1 MVERSAIRPPRAKL
15 LEVDTAVGV
24 AVDVRERRVDL
35 GVAVADAQ
43 SIQQT
48 RKLGF
53 FDRAVAITVH
63 ALEAISQRI
72 QAHARTLRPFRVLTN
87 YALLLA
93 NFSLASCHSSP
104 ELPSSTHERSRA
116 SAWVGARA
124 SAEVAEPLP
133 HPTLPANAP
142 PASTSLQALA
152 GSWLEHLS
160 DGEHPVVVMP
170 PLGAVAP
177 SRLIVGV
184 HGAGDR
190 PDWSCGGWRLASQV
204 SAFVVCPQG
213 SHLTH
218 ETFAWTSEQQL
229 GERVNGAVGIAQ
241 ARYAPYIEAAPFIYA
256 GFSQGATL
264 AEPFLRRNAARFPI
278 VILAE
283 GGYATAR
290 SPAFAKAFYAA
301 GGRRV
306 VLVCGGAMCFQAAV
320 GSKKVLENAGLQV
333 LVVGDAKAGHNLNER
348 MQRALQ
354 SAWPEIAA
362 PLPPFAGP

>member
-1 MVERSAIRPPRAKL
+1 VVNRSASGPPRAEL
-15 LEVDTAVGV
+15 FELDLAVRV
-24 AVDVRERRVDL
+24 AIDVGERRVDL
-35 GVAVADAQ
+35 GVAIPGAQ
-43 SIQQT
+43 RVQQAAE
-48 RKLGF
+48 LGF
-53 FDRAVAITVH
+53 FDRAVAVTVH

-72 QAHARTLRPFRVLTN
+72 QAHARRLRRFRALTN
-87 YALLLA
+87 CALLLA

-104 ELPSSTHERSRA
+104 ELPSGTHERSPA
-116 SAWVGARA
+116 NAGVGSRA
-124 SAEVAEPLP
+124 SAEVAEPIP
-133 HPTLPANAP
+133 HPTLAANAP

-160 DGEHPVVVMP
+160 DGEHPVIVMP

-213 SHLTH
+213 SHLTE
-218 ETFAWTSEQQL
+218 ETFAWASEQQL
-229 GERVNGAVGIAQ
+229 GERVNGAVEVAQ
-241 ARYAPYIEAAPFIYA
+241 ARYAPYIDAAPFIYA

-306 VLVCGGAMCFQAAV
+306 VLVCGGAACFQAAV

-354 SAWPEIAA
+354 SAWPEITA
-362 PLPPFAGP
+362 PLPPR